1 MVLPLTGVEQDSQF
15 GEFEHA
21 MQEHHHD
28 VTPLG
33 IAPLEKP

>member
-1 MVLPLTGVEQDSQF
+1 MVLPLSGVEQDSQF
-15 GEFEHA
+15 GEHA
-21 MQEHHHD
+21 MQEHHQD